1 MKKKF
6 LVVILV
12 LIIPIAL
19 LFTGCSQAETVT
31 HNLQKNADKFNIY
44 RRITFVNLYTNE
56 PLYSA
61 EGYFSIQTTYSNDY
75 QGQQEIGVIFK
86 VGADEFKMDYFSI
99 DNNVAYV
106 IEQIENTSTDPYR
119 WQIVWYVAIPDS
131 VGG

>member
-12 LIIPIAL
+12 LIVPIAL

>member
-6 LVVILV
+6 LIVILV
-12 LIIPIAL
+12 LIVPIAL

>member
-6 LVVILV
+6 LIVILV
-12 LIIPIAL
+12 LIVPIAL

-44 RRITFVNLYTNE
+44 RRIIFVNLYTNE